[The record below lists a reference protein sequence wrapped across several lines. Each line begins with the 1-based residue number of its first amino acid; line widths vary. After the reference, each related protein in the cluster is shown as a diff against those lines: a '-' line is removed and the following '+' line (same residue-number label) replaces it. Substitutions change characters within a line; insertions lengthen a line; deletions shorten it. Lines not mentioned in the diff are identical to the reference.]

1 MECFLPREEC
11 LSTQLGRSR
20 ERQLERLD
28 FLDSIDI
35 LIESWL
41 FLILLSIKNEMSE
54 FVIINTIYLIIP
66 NQNDQIPPAAI
77 ILTKDKIL
85 TKNYSKNKK

>member
-1 MECFLPREEC
+1 MECFLLREEC

-35 LIESWL
+35 LIDSWL
-41 FLILLSIKNEMSE
+41 FLVLLSIKNEMSE

-66 NQNDQIPPAAI
+66 NQNDQIPPAVI
-77 ILTKDKIL
+77 ILTNDKIL
-85 TKNYSKNKK
+85 TKKYSKIKK